1 MPLTFID
8 IERRKN
14 WMILVF
20 FLMLLALYAGTCFAL
35 TAPFLPRVA
44 GRPSTDGLRNFRYA
58 VLGAAV
64 LLSALHIL
72 LAGYDAAAAMVRRLG
87 ARPPDPE
94 DEVHRRLLNVMQEI
108 HVVTGGRSTIECV
121 VIPSLSLN
129 ALAASDLRGRSI
141 IGITEGLL
149 SRLNRQQLEGVIA
162 HEAQHILSGDCLETT
177 VAASLFGGLSSL
189 IEKSSDSSQTGVI
202 PPVLWPAW
210 ALVKIGQLLNLF
222 ISREREYR
230 ADAAAVRMTRDPLA
244 LAETLHL
251 LSRSWRGAGFI
262 GSGFEMICIVN
273 PVATALDE
281 TEGFWADLFSTHP
294 PIRKRIDLLLAM
306 AHADS
311 TVFTAKAR
319 EDRPGSDDGGY
330 YALDPRRQWQGP
342 FSTPELAALPWL
354 SPLTWIASR
363 DGQQPDRAWKIP
375 VISAVFAARLS
386 ATEQPSSG
394 MTCPSCHQPLAT
406 GSYAGTQIDS
416 CRFCGGNLVSNER
429 IPRIL
434 ARTGQEKPCTERI
447 RALGRAAMSG
457 NLGKIRGQRR
467 SSPADHVPLLSCPKC
482 GHPMSRAFFSAA
494 YLIDVDR
501 CLSCGVT
508 WFDEDELAM
517 VQCLIAAVHAAERR
531 GESRQNA

>member
-363 DGQQPDRAWKIP
+363 DGQQPDRAAACDRVVCGHTDRFLP
-375 VISAVFAARLS
+375 VLRWQSGLERKDPAHSGAHRTGEALYRTDPGPGARSNEWEFGENPGAAE
-386 ATEQPSSG
+386 EQP
-394 MTCPSCHQPLAT
+394 
-406 GSYAGTQIDS
+406 
-416 CRFCGGNLVSNER
+416 
-429 IPRIL
+429 
-434 ARTGQEKPCTERI
+434 
-447 RALGRAAMSG
+447 
-457 NLGKIRGQRR
+457 RR
-467 SSPADHVPLLSCPKC
+467 SCSAPFLSKVRSSHVA
-482 GHPMSRAFFSAA
+482 GFFQRG
-494 YLIDVDR
+494 LPD
-501 CLSCGVT
+501 
-508 WFDEDELAM
+508 
-517 VQCLIAAVHAAERR
+517 RR
-531 GESRQNA
+531 GPVPFLRSHVVR